1 MAGVHTLPE
10 LMAAILVAMLAVMAA
25 AWVCQALARDTG
37 WVDVLWTFGT
47 GMAGAAA
54 ALWPLESWERPGP
67 RALLVA
73 AMAVLWSLRLG
84 GYIALRVAGSH
95 DEDARYTALRAQW
108 GKTYNARLFGF
119 VLIQAPVSAILALA
133 VALAARAPET
143 GLGVRDFA
151 AMAVWL
157 IAVGGES
164 LADGQ
169 MRRFKADPANR
180 GKICDQGLWGWS
192 RHPNYFFEWLLW
204 LAYPVIAIQPDRP
217 LTWLSLGAPVVMFL
231 ILRFATGVPPLERS
245 MLASRGDAFRA
256 YQARVS
262 AFFPLPPRAPRP
274 SPQAGA

>member
-1 MAGVHTLPE
+1 
-10 LMAAILVAMLAVMAA
+10 
-25 AWVCQALARDTG
+25 
-37 WVDVLWTFGT
+37 
-47 GMAGAAA
+47 
-54 ALWPLESWERPGP
+54 
-67 RALLVA
+67 
-73 AMAVLWSLRLG
+73 MAVLWSLRLG

-95 DEDARYTALRAQW
+95 EEDARYKTLRAQW
-108 GKTYNARLFGF
+108 GKAYNARLFGF

-133 VALAARAPET
+133 VALAARAPEA

-151 AMAVWL
+151 AVAVWL

-169 MRRFKADPANR
+169 MRRFKADPANK
-180 GKICDQGLWGWS
+180 GKICDQGLWAWS

>member
-25 AWVCQALARDTG
+25 AWACQALARDTG
-37 WVDVLWTFGT
+37 WVDVFWTFGS

-119 VLIQAPVSAILALA
+119 VLIQAPVSAILALTI
-133 VALAARAPET
+133 ALAARAPET

-151 AMAVWL
+151 AVAVWL
-157 IAVGGES
+157 IAGGGES

-192 RHPNYFFEWLLW
+192 RHPNYFIEWLLW
-204 LAYPVIAIQPDRP
+204 LAYPVIAIQPDQP
-217 LTWLSLGAPVVMFL
+217 LTWLSLGTPV
-231 ILRFATGVPPLERS
+231 ERS
-245 MLASRGDAFRA
+245 MLASRAARA
-256 YQARVS
+256 MV
-262 AFFPLPPRAPRP
+262 
-274 SPQAGA
+274 